1 MKKSKKAIKGGLSTK
16 HWIGY
21 MFGDF
26 GGCMTFALMASIFSM
41 YCTNV
46 LGINA
51 TVMGIL
57 TIIWTIW
64 DAVNDPMMGA
74 LMDKAFAK
82 NQNKRGK
89 FRPWLLRATPLL
101 AVSAIAMWTVPTFL
115 DGIPLLVS
123 LFSFKILY
131 EASYTMFN
139 IPMGS
144 LLSAMSTNDSERA
157 SLSSARGVGSMFG
170 NMIPGMIGPVIIGMF
185 GDTKSTGYMIT
196 GVACAIVGFVICL
209 LHYAMTEERVIVNEQ
224 TKADEIKIADIFD
237 VVKKNRAFVALCIH
251 GICICTMQYLAENI
265 SMYMYSAVY
274 NDVTYKTIASV
285 LSMPFMLG
293 SMVAVP
299 FMCKK
304 FGLEK
309 IIRYT
314 LLAGGAICTVLFVM
328 HLFMEVDPLLHGVIL
343 GIGSGLAMVSIQMQW
358 GLVGEAIDY
367 NEYITGKRTEGSIYG
382 TFNLSRRIGQTV
394 GLGFSF
400 FALDWIKYN
409 PKIAIQS
416 ASTIFGFK
424 ILCVLV
430 PALFILGSWAAF
442 KFIWNI
448 TPEIRAN
455 MAKMKLAQKGDTTEE
470 VVEQATEEV
479 VEEVVEKTTE
489 EVVEELANEVEV
501 NE

>member
-1 MKKSKKAIKGGLSTK
+1 MKKDKKVKGGLTTK
-16 HWIGY
+16 HWLGY

-26 GGCMTFALMASIFSM
+26 GGCMTFALMASIFSI

-74 LMDKAFAK
+74 IMDKAFARNK
-82 NQNKRGK
+82 NKRGK

-115 DGIPLLVS
+115 DGIPLLVA

-170 NMIPGMIGPVIIGMF
+170 NMIPGMIGPVVIGMF
-185 GDTKSTGYMIT
+185 GENKSTGYMIT
-196 GVACAIVGFVICL
+196 GVACAIGGFIVCL
-209 LHYAMTEERVIVNEQ
+209 LHYAMTEERVVVNAEA
-224 TKADEIKIADIFD
+224 KADDIKLSDIFT
-237 VVKKNRAFVALCIH
+237 VITKNRAFVALCIH
-251 GICICTMQYLAENI
+251 GVCICTMQYLAENI

-285 LSMPFMLG
+285 LSAPFMIG
-293 SMVAVP
+293 SMALVP
-299 FMCKK
+299 FICKK
-304 FGLEK
+304 LGLEK
-309 IIRYT
+309 LIRYS
-314 LLAGGAICTVLFVM
+314 LLIGGAICCGLFGM
-328 HLFMEVDPLLHGVIL
+328 HLFMDVDPLVHGVIL
-343 GIGSGLAMVSIQMQW
+343 GIGSGFAMVSIQMQW

-367 NEYITGKRTEGSIYG
+367 NELITGKRTEGSIYG

-409 PKIAIQS
+409 PLLEVQTDA
-416 ASTIFGFK
+416 TIFGFK

-442 KFIWNI
+442 KFVWNI
-448 TPEIRAN
+448 TPDIRAK
-455 MAKMKLAQKGDTTEE
+455 MAEMKKGNTEE
-470 VVEQATEEV
+470 APVIENVEA
-479 VEEVVEKTTE
+479 
-489 EVVEELANEVEV
+489 
-501 NE
+501 

>member
-1 MKKSKKAIKGGLSTK
+1 MAKKRKATSGLSKK
-16 HWIGY
+16 HWFGY
-21 MFGDF
+21 MFGDW

-51 TVMGIL
+51 TVMGVL
-57 TIIWTIW
+57 TIVWTVW
-64 DAVNDPMMGA
+64 DAINDPMMGA

-89 FRPWLLRATPLL
+89 FRPWILRATPLL
-101 AVSAIAMWTVPTFL
+101 AISAIAMWTVPTFL
-115 DGIPLLVS
+115 DGIPLLVA

-144 LLSAMSTNDSERA
+144 LLSAMSTNDAERA

-170 NMIPGMIGPVIIGMF
+170 NMIPGMIGPVLIGMF

-196 GVACAIVGFVICL
+196 GVACAIFGFVVCM
-209 LHYAMTEERVIVNEQ
+209 LHYALTEERVIVDEE
-224 TKADEIKIADIFD
+224 TKADDIKFTDILT

-285 LSMPFMLG
+285 LSAPFMVG
-293 SMVAVP
+293 SMAIVP
-299 FMCKK
+299 FLCKK
-304 FGLEK
+304 LGLEK

-314 LLAGGAICTVLFVM
+314 LLVGGAICGLLFVM
-328 HLFMEVDPLLHGVIL
+328 HLVMDVNPLVHGVIL
-343 GIGSGLAMVSIQMQW
+343 GVGSGMAMVSIQMQW

-367 NEYITGKRTEGSIYG
+367 NEYITDKRTEGSIYG

-409 PKIAIQS
+409 PELEVQS
-416 ASTIFGFK
+416 AGTVFGFK

-430 PALFILGSWAAF
+430 PAIFILGSWAAF
-442 KFIWNI
+442 KFVWNI
-448 TPEIRAN
+448 TPEIREK
-455 MAKMKLAQKGDTTEE
+455 MAARKAAQNTET
-470 VVEQATEEV
+470 VE
-479 VEEVVEKTTE
+479 
-489 EVVEELANEVEV
+489 
-501 NE
+501 